1 MSHIPVLKEE
11 VLEYLGVTSN
21 ENYID
26 GTVGFGGHTEAIL
39 GKNAPDGKVLGIEWD
54 TTLYEKLK
62 QKKHERLILVNDSYR
77 NLQKIVENNK
87 FDKIKGI
94 LLDLGFS
101 SWHIDS
107 ANRGFTFRKDEVLDM
122 RFNKNEELT
131 AYEIINGWPKEE
143 IEKILLTFG
152 EERFARN
159 IAKSIIDHRKKEKI
173 KTTFQLA
180 EVVKAG
186 VPRRFHF
193 NRIHPATK
201 TFQALRIVVNRELES
216 INQVLP
222 QTLDVLKKKG
232 IIAVIS
238 FHSLED
244 RIIKNFFRDNER
256 SKKLKVLTKKPIIA
270 REEEINR
277 NPRSRSAKLRVA
289 QKL

>member
-11 VLEYLGVTSN
+11 VLEYLNVRSN

-39 GKNAPDGKVLGIEWD
+39 ERNAPNGKVLGIEWD

-62 QKKHERLILVNDSYR
+62 QKRHERLILVNDSYR
-77 NLQKIVENNK
+77 NLKNIVESNK
-87 FDKIKGI
+87 FGKVSGI

-107 ANRGFTFRKDEVLDM
+107 SKRGFTFRKDEPLDM
-122 RFNKNEELT
+122 RFNEKNALT

-159 IAKSIIDHRKKEKI
+159 ITKSIIDHRKKEKI

-180 EVVKAG
+180 EVVKTG

-193 NRIHPATK
+193 SRIHPATK
-201 TFQALRIVVNRELES
+201 TFQALRIVVNRELEN

-222 QTLDVLKKKG
+222 QALDVLKKKG
-232 IIAVIS
+232 VIAVVS

-244 RIIKNFFRDNER
+244 RIIKNFFRDNEQ
-256 SKKLKVLTKKPIIA
+256 SKKLKVLTKKPIMA
-270 REEEINR
+270 HEEEINK

>member
-11 VLEYLGVTSN
+11 VLEYLNVRSN

-39 GKNAPDGKVLGIEWD
+39 ERNAPNGKVLGIEWD

-62 QKKHERLILVNDSYR
+62 QKRHERLILVNDSYR
-77 NLQKIVENNK
+77 NLKNIVESNK
-87 FDKIKGI
+87 FGKVSGI

-107 ANRGFTFRKDEVLDM
+107 SKRGFTFRKDEPLDM
-122 RFNKNEELT
+122 RFNEKNALT

-159 IAKSIIDHRKKEKI
+159 ITKSIIDHRKKEKI

-180 EVVKAG
+180 EVVKTG

-193 NRIHPATK
+193 SRIHPATK
-201 TFQALRIVVNRELES
+201 TFQALRIVVNRELEN

-222 QTLDVLKKKG
+222 QALDVLKKKG
-232 IIAVIS
+232 VIAVVS

-244 RIIKNFFRDNER
+244 RIIKNFFRDNEQ
-256 SKKLKVLTKKPIIA
+256 SKKLKVLTKKPIMA
-270 REEEINR
+270 QEEEINK